1 MNEYWE
7 KYSALIN
14 SKTERERL
22 IVLLVLLACTFVLID
37 ALFMG
42 ELLKKRSQ
50 QGRMLAS
57 VERDLG
63 TLQLEIQNLQL
74 GQSAMGNKM
83 QQEAAMLQE
92 TSERLETALANAA
105 AGFIPA
111 QSMPIALEQMLGSS
125 EGLALV
131 SLKNKPVELL
141 SGDVSQPQSLLY
153 RHGVQ
158 MVLKGS
164 YVASMDYLKRLEQLQ
179 WRIEWDAMH
188 FEVRDYP
195 EGLLTIDVS
204 TYSKEKDWIG
214 V

>member
-1 MNEYWE
+1 MSEYWE
-7 KYSALIN
+7 KYATFVN
-14 SKTERERL
+14 GKTERERL
-22 IVLLVLLACTFVLID
+22 IIFLILLAITFVLLD
-37 ALFMG
+37 AIFTG
-42 ELLKKRSQ
+42 DLLKKRSQ
-50 QGRMLAS
+50 QAKLLSGI
-57 VERDLG
+57 ERDLD
-63 TLQLEIQNLQL
+63 TLQLEVTNLQL
-74 GQSAMGNKM
+74 GQSAVGSQV
-83 QQEAAMLQE
+83 QQEAANLQA
-92 TSERLETALANAA
+92 TSERLEVALKNAA

-111 QSMPIALEQMLGSS
+111 QTMPIALEQMLGSS
-125 EGLALV
+125 EGLVLV

-141 SGDVSQPQSLLY
+141 SGRIEQPTSLLY

-164 YVASMDYLKRLEQLQ
+164 YVASMDYLKKLEQLE

>member
-1 MNEYWE
+1 MSEYWE
-7 KYSALIN
+7 KYAAFVN

-22 IVLLVLLACTFVLID
+22 ILLLVLLAVTFVLLD
-37 ALFMG
+37 ALFLAEQLNKSG
-42 ELLKKRSQ
+42 Q
-50 QGRMLAS
+50 QGRALAS
-57 VERDLG
+57 IERDMD
-63 TLQLEIQNLQL
+63 TLQLEIRNLQL
-74 GQSAMGNKM
+74 GQSAMGNQV
-83 QQEAAMLQE
+83 QQEAAQLQE
-92 TSERLETALANAA
+92 TSQRLEEALAHAA

-111 QSMPIALEQMLGSS
+111 RSMPLALEQMLGSS

-141 SGDVSQPQSLLY
+141 SGTPGQPESLLY

-164 YVASMDYLKRLEQLQ
+164 YVASMDYLKKLEQLQ
-179 WRIEWDAMH
+179 WRIEWEAMR
-188 FEVRDYP
+188 FEVKDYP
-195 EGLLTIDVS
+195 EGLLTLDVS